1 MNNAGFLTINSQ
13 PSVNAAPS
21 ADPIHGWGGEGGYV
35 FQKAYVEFFC
45 NKDMLDILLKL
56 MPKYP
61 LLSYHARNVNGEE
74 TLNVNEGANAVTWG
88 VFPCREII
96 QPTVVDTASFRV
108 WSEEAFELWRMWE
121 NIYKKGPTSVEEKE
135 IEKYT
140 KAQKVLQDIRESYYL
155 VNLVDN
161 DYTNAETTIFDI
173 FNKAITQMMSKEE
186 LQKTVEKIENEN
198 NELTRQLD
206 GMQRL
211 HQSTVVELEKVNEE
225 NLHLTK
231 LIIGLQKDLRNEKAK
246 KYITRDR

>member
-1 MNNAGFLTINSQ
+1 MLPWCDQALTGESSRILRNLNTMNNAGFLTINSQ
-13 PSVNAAPS
+13 TSVNAAPS

-35 FQKAYVEFFC
+35 FQKHTWNFC

-121 NIYKKGPTSVEEKE
+121 NIYKKGPTSVEEKDRE
-135 IEKYT
+135 IYKGTESIARYT
-140 KAQKVLQDIRESYYL
+140 RIVL
-155 VNLVDN
+155 
-161 DYTNAETTIFDI
+161 F
-173 FNKAITQMMSKEE
+173 SKF
-186 LQKTVEKIENEN
+186 
-198 NELTRQLD
+198 
-206 GMQRL
+206 
-211 HQSTVVELEKVNEE
+211 S
-225 NLHLTK
+225 
-231 LIIGLQKDLRNEKAK
+231 
-246 KYITRDR
+246 